1 MSLERV
7 RNRARA
13 ANGVQVFLLRDF
25 WMVSSI
31 LSARRVNLCSRVVT
45 LVVTSSSFRFRWLMW
60 LYWGFN
66 SRVLMSSWDRS
77 LPWEKCFSISLTLMI
92 PFFVFLLGGLE
103 LVVKGGFYGVGM
115 GGARFGLGAFVVD
128 GDGGG
133 RFLVGGA

>member
-66 SRVLMSSWDRS
+66 SRVLMSSWDRP

-92 PFFVFLLGGLE
+92 PFFCFFIGGVRIGSE
-103 LVVKGGFYGVGM
+103 G
-115 GGARFGLGAFVVD
+115 
-128 GDGGG
+128 
-133 RFLVGGA
+133 